1 MANITACVIVPAL
14 ALSIGAGSVQASGQ
28 APVLSGSVLALARQ
42 CATDIHP
49 LTMGYLV
56 AAESSNNL
64 LAIGVNGNY
73 RLPRQPANHE
83 EAVATIR
90 WLTEHNY
97 NFDVGW
103 GQVNSGNFAFLGVT
117 GESLL
122 DGCTNLRA
130 SARVLNDCYKTAVAD
145 VGEGQGAL
153 QRALSC
159 YNTGSQSRGFRN
171 GYVGRLLATAK
182 QLHVPALEGGPLA
195 QAPVAA
201 SNTPATST
209 KDQPSK
215 KAEGTPD
222 AFAQEAGGAFAD
234 SSPEALRTQPPPD
247 TQETQDAGVSNSST
261 PAGGSIP

>member
-1 MANITACVIVPAL
+1 MANIKACFIVAAAL
-14 ALSIGAGSVQASGQ
+14 TVPAGSVQASGQ

-42 CATDIHP
+42 CATDVHP

-56 AAESSNNL
+56 AAESSNNR

-73 RLPRQPANHE
+73 RLPRQPVTHE

-90 WLTEHNY
+90 WLAERNY

-103 GQVNSGNFAFLGVT
+103 GQVNSQNFALLGVT
-117 GESLL
+117 GEGLL

-130 SARVLNDCYKTAVAD
+130 SAKVLTDCYKTAVKDA
-145 VGEGQGAL
+145 GEGQGAL

-159 YNTGSQSRGFRN
+159 YNTGSQTRGFRN

-182 QLHVPALEGGPLA
+182 QLHVPALEGAPPA
-195 QAPVAA
+195 QGAVEA
-201 SNTPATST
+201 SNASAAST

-215 KAEGTPD
+215 TTEGTPD

-234 SSPEALRTQPPPD
+234 SSPGALRPQPPPV